1 MRLTGS
7 LKPSSKP
14 ESRWRHEDVFEDARI
29 LRAWT
34 SIGIA
39 ISQWF
44 IFVLEMRLGA
54 ALGYIVGLGPVL
66 LVLCILGSFL
76 QWLIHKHLEKK
87 Q

>member
-1 MRLTGS
+1 MKTF
-7 LKPSSKP
+7 LKMLAYC
-14 ESRWRHEDVFEDARI
+14 V
-29 LRAWT
+29 LGT

-66 LVLCILGSFL
+66 LVLCILASFL
-76 QWLIHKHLEKK
+76 QWWIHKHLEKK